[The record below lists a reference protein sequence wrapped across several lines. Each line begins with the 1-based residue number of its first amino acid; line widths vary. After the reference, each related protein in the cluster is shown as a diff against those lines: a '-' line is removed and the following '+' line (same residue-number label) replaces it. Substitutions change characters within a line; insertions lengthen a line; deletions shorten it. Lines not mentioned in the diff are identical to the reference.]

1 MNSELV
7 DLFFDLDIRVGK
19 IIKVEDF
26 EEAIK
31 PAYKLEI
38 DFGEAIGLKKS
49 SAQIT
54 NYPKE
59 DLLDRKVISV
69 INLGEKQVGPFI
81 SQCLVLGSITK
92 NNEVLLLSPSPNAEL
107 GEKIS

>member
-7 DLFFDLDIRVGK
+7 NLFFDLDIRVGK

-38 DFGEAIGLKKS
+38 DFGEAIGVKKS

-69 INLGEKQVGPFI
+69 INLGDKQVGPFI

-92 NNEVLLLSPSPNAEL
+92 NNEVLLLSPEPNAEL

>member
-54 NYPKE
+54 NYPKK
-59 DLLDRKVISV
+59 R
-69 INLGEKQVGPFI
+69 FI
-81 SQCLVLGSITK
+81 R
-92 NNEVLLLSPSPNAEL
+92 
-107 GEKIS
+107 

>member
-26 EEAIK
+26 KEAIK

-92 NNEVLLLSPSPNAEL
+92 NNEVLLLSPEPNAEL

>member
-7 DLFFDLDIRVGK
+7 NLFFDLDIRVGK

-38 DFGEAIGLKKS
+38 DFGEAVGVKKS

-54 NYPKE
+54 NYSKE
-59 DLLDRKVISV
+59 DLLDRKVICV

-92 NNEVLLLSPSPNAEL
+92 NNEVLLLSPEPNAEL

>member
-7 DLFFDLDIRVGK
+7 NLFFDLDIRVGK

-38 DFGEAIGLKKS
+38 DFGKAIGVKKS

-54 NYPKE
+54 NYSKE

-69 INLGEKQVGPFI
+69 VNLGEKQVGPFI

-92 NNEVLLLSPSPNAEL
+92 NNEVLLLSPEPNAEL

>member
-7 DLFFDLDIRVGK
+7 NLFFDLDIRVGK

-38 DFGEAIGLKKS
+38 DFGEAIGVKKS

-81 SQCLVLGSITK
+81 SQCLVLGSIAK
-92 NNEVLLLSPSPNAEL
+92 NNEVLLLSPEPNAEL

>member
-38 DFGEAIGLKKS
+38 DFGEAIGIKKS

-54 NYPKE
+54 NYHKE

-92 NNEVLLLSPSPNAEL
+92 NNEVLLLSPEPNAEL

>member
-38 DFGEAIGLKKS
+38 DFGESIGLKKS

-92 NNEVLLLSPSPNAEL
+92 NNEVLLLSPEPNAEL

>member
-7 DLFFDLDIRVGK
+7 NLFFDLDIRVGK

-26 EEAIK
+26 KEAIK

-92 NNEVLLLSPSPNAEL
+92 NNEVLLLNPEPNAEL

>member
-7 DLFFDLDIRVGK
+7 NLFFDLDIRVGK
-19 IIKVEDF
+19 IIKIEDF
-26 EEAIK
+26 KEAIK

-59 DLLDRKVISV
+59 ELLDRKVISV

-92 NNEVLLLSPSPNAEL
+92 NNEVLLLSPEPNAEL

>member
-54 NYPKE
+54 NYPKK

-92 NNEVLLLSPSPNAEL
+92 NNEVLLLSPEPNAEL

>member
-7 DLFFDLDIRVGK
+7 NLFFDLDIRVGK

-38 DFGEAIGLKKS
+38 DFGETIGVKKS

-54 NYPKE
+54 NYSKE

-92 NNEVLLLSPSPNAEL
+92 NNEVLLLSPEPNAEL

>member
-7 DLFFDLDIRVGK
+7 NLFFDLDIRVGK

-38 DFGEAIGLKKS
+38 DFGKAIGVKKS

-54 NYPKE
+54 NYSKE

-92 NNEVLLLSPSPNAEL
+92 NNDVLLLSPEPNADL

>member
-7 DLFFDLDIRVGK
+7 NLFFDLDIRVGK
-19 IIKVEDF
+19 IVKVEDF

-59 DLLDRKVISV
+59 DLLDRKVISI
-69 INLGEKQVGPFI
+69 INLGEKQVGRFI

-92 NNEVLLLSPSPNAEL
+92 NNEVLLLSPVPNAEL

>member
-1 MNSELV
+1 MNSELI

-59 DLLDRKVISV
+59 DLLNRKVISV

-92 NNEVLLLSPSPNAEL
+92 NNEVLLLSPEPNAEL

>member
-7 DLFFDLDIRVGK
+7 NLFFDLDIRVGK

-26 EEAIK
+26 KEAIK

-38 DFGEAIGLKKS
+38 DFGKAIGVKKS

-54 NYPKE
+54 NYSKE

-92 NNEVLLLSPSPNAEL
+92 NNEVLLLSPEPNAEL

>member
-38 DFGEAIGLKKS
+38 DFGEAIGIKKS

-59 DLLDRKVISV
+59 DLLDMKVISV

-92 NNEVLLLSPSPNAEL
+92 NNEVLLLSPEPNAEL

>member
-7 DLFFDLDIRVGK
+7 NLFFDLDIRVGK

-54 NYPKE
+54 NYSKK

-69 INLGEKQVGPFI
+69 VNLGEKQVGPFI

-92 NNEVLLLSPSPNAEL
+92 NNEVLLLSPEPNAEL

>member
-7 DLFFDLDIRVGK
+7 NLFFDLDIRVGK

-54 NYPKE
+54 NYSKE

-92 NNEVLLLSPSPNAEL
+92 NNEVLLLSPEPNAEL

>member
-7 DLFFDLDIRVGK
+7 NLFFDLDIRVGK

-38 DFGEAIGLKKS
+38 DFGEAIGVKKS

-54 NYPKE
+54 NYSKD

-92 NNEVLLLSPSPNAEL
+92 NNEVLLLSPEPNAEL

>member
-7 DLFFDLDIRVGK
+7 NLFFDLDIRVGK

-54 NYPKE
+54 NYSKE

-69 INLGEKQVGPFI
+69 VNLGEKQVGPFI

-92 NNEVLLLSPSPNAEL
+92 NNEVLLLSPEPNAEL

>member
-7 DLFFDLDIRVGK
+7 NLFFDLDIRVGK

-26 EEAIK
+26 KEAIK

-59 DLLDRKVISV
+59 DLLDRKVISL

-92 NNEVLLLSPSPNAEL
+92 NNEVLLLSPEPNAEL

>member
-7 DLFFDLDIRVGK
+7 NLFFDLDIRVGK

-38 DFGEAIGLKKS
+38 DFGESIGLKKS

-92 NNEVLLLSPSPNAEL
+92 NNEVLLLSPEPNAEL

>member
-1 MNSELV
+1 MNRELV
-7 DLFFDLDIRVGK
+7 NLFFDLDIRVGK

-38 DFGEAIGLKKS
+38 DFGEAIGVKKS

-54 NYPKE
+54 NYSKE

-92 NNEVLLLSPSPNAEL
+92 NNEVLLLSPEPNAEL

>member
-7 DLFFDLDIRVGK
+7 NLFFDLDIRVGK

-38 DFGEAIGLKKS
+38 DFGEAIGVKKS

-54 NYPKE
+54 NYSKE
-59 DLLDRKVISV
+59 YLLDRKVISV

-92 NNEVLLLSPSPNAEL
+92 NNEVLLLSPEPNAEL

>member
-7 DLFFDLDIRVGK
+7 NLFFDLDIRVGK

-38 DFGEAIGLKKS
+38 DFGEAIGVKKS

-92 NNEVLLLSPSPNAEL
+92 NNEVLLLSPEPNAEL

>member
-7 DLFFDLDIRVGK
+7 NLFFDLDIRVGK

-26 EEAIK
+26 KEAIK

-38 DFGEAIGLKKS
+38 DFGEAIGVKKS

-59 DLLDRKVISV
+59 NLLDRKIISV

-92 NNEVLLLSPSPNAEL
+92 NNEVLLLSPEPNAAL

>member
-92 NNEVLLLSPSPNAEL
+92 NNEVLLLSPEPNAEL

>member
-54 NYPKE
+54 NYLKE

-92 NNEVLLLSPSPNAEL
+92 NNEVLLLSPEPNAEL

>member
-7 DLFFDLDIRVGK
+7 NLFFDLDIRVGK

-38 DFGEAIGLKKS
+38 DFGETIGLKKS

-92 NNEVLLLSPSPNAEL
+92 NNEVLLLSPEPNAEL

>member
-7 DLFFDLDIRVGK
+7 NLFFDLDIRVGK

-38 DFGEAIGLKKS
+38 AFGEAIGVKKS

-54 NYPKE
+54 NYSKE

-92 NNEVLLLSPSPNAEL
+92 NNEVLLLSPEPNAEL

>member
-1 MNSELV
+1 MNSELI

-38 DFGEAIGLKKS
+38 DFGKAIGLKKS

-92 NNEVLLLSPSPNAEL
+92 NNEVLLLSPEPNAEL

>member
-7 DLFFDLDIRVGK
+7 NLFFDLDIRVGK

-26 EEAIK
+26 KEAIK

-38 DFGEAIGLKKS
+38 DFGETIGLKKS

-92 NNEVLLLSPSPNAEL
+92 NNEVLLLSPEPNAEL

>member
-7 DLFFDLDIRVGK
+7 NLFFDLDIRVGK

-81 SQCLVLGSITK
+81 SQCLVLGSIAK
-92 NNEVLLLSPSPNAEL
+92 NNEVLLLSPEPNAEL

>member
-7 DLFFDLDIRVGK
+7 NLFFDLDIRVGK

-69 INLGEKQVGPFI
+69 VNLGEKQVGPFI

-92 NNEVLLLSPSPNAEL
+92 NNEVLLLSPEPNAEL

>member
-7 DLFFDLDIRVGK
+7 NLFFDLDIRVGK

-38 DFGEAIGLKKS
+38 DFGESIGVKKS

-54 NYPKE
+54 NYSKE

-81 SQCLVLGSITK
+81 SQCLVLGSIAK
-92 NNEVLLLSPSPNAEL
+92 NNEVLLLSPEPNAEL

>member
-7 DLFFDLDIRVGK
+7 NLFFDLDIRVGK
-19 IIKVEDF
+19 IIKIEDF
-26 EEAIK
+26 KEAIK

-92 NNEVLLLSPSPNAEL
+92 NNEVLLLSPEPNAEL